1 MNLSPFGSGIS
12 INDETAEKLEIVWTE
27 FIRKPRISRDNIFP
41 EEAETERIF
50 SEGAVKTVTVNYY
63 ERDSQAREVCINHF
77 GLRCRVCK
85 MDFEET
91 YGDIGKGFIHVHH
104 LKPLHEIGKE
114 YKLKPLDDLRPVC
127 PNCHA
132 MLHKRKP
139 AYSIEESVEK
149 LGNLKA

>member
-1 MNLSPFGSGIS
+1 MTTYLLTWVQENWNWESFNSDVETILKNGRHIDTWSCGTTKKISPDDRFFLVKLGKEPKGIIASGWVRTS
-12 INDETAEKLEIVWTE
+12 
-27 FIRKPRISRDNIFP
+27 
-41 EEAETERIF
+41 
-50 SEGAVKTVTVNYY
+50 TVNYY

-91 YGDIGKGFIHVHH
+91 YGDIGRGFIHVHH

-132 MLHKRKP
+132 MLHKR
-139 AYSIEESVEK
+139 
-149 LGNLKA
+149 